1 MSDKPVPKPRVD
13 EQGVPWCNGTCC
25 WYQTQPLVRPE
36 CCAPCHVGTPCL
48 PAVRAMARDLAE
60 ARAERDTAMLKQRHT
75 IVNECQEKLSS
86 LTASVRARCERLEQ
100 ELSEA
105 RAEAMTARGR
115 LEVVGLGV
123 YPYRDGPMRGS
134 SNPKPWE
141 VRMDRPIW
149 GRPEIDDEDL
159 KAVLRKLNLFPT
171 HLAALDAARA
181 ALVKAGI
188 IKEEGR

>member
-1 MSDKPVPKPRVD
+1 M
-13 EQGVPWCNGTCC
+13 
-25 WYQTQPLVRPE
+25 
-36 CCAPCHVGTPCL
+36 
-48 PAVRAMARDLAE
+48 
-60 ARAERDTAMLKQRHT
+60 
-75 IVNECQEKLSS
+75 
-86 LTASVRARCERLEQ
+86 
-100 ELSEA
+100 SEA